1 MGNGAPPPLPAGGGG
16 GAGGA
21 GGGGAAAPCK
31 WEILV
36 KVHSQER
43 FWPKKDFNVQIADV
57 NADSTLGAVVDSS
70 TVTMVAKDSPQ
81 SRFCGQGAKTFGV
94 TATAPAIQEEK
105 DWILAKG
112 KTSKDPLP
120 NSYVSVSVSNGNLG
134 KHAKKVD
141 LYIRH
146 PLKVN
151 LQLKFKDPA
160 KRVLLFPKDFPV
172 QVYNKNKL
180 GAYKTDE
187 AGKVS
192 FEIDRKYDWVTLK
205 FGGNKVFVANGDSST
220 EKTEL
225 KAWADRDA
233 LKKDNYFGSSKSWAL
248 IESIWE
254 FSEEPKYIDGAAA
267 YKKDEGKIYLF
278 DPPTKNWVR
287 RIGESETPV
296 VLTLDPNWQFVRL
309 EYFDRYYGHSDHG
322 HERVNTPPILVEGF
336 YGEKKMAAEDYGH
349 WTLNKD
355 SVSDCVHAVP
365 WIRQKDAKGNKTEK
379 PSKKCLLMVETAAGT
394 YSLSTDK
401 NARELQI
408 LKSSVKADA
417 DRLKASA
424 DRLKLYDLPQTWKSA
439 KYFTRFKK
447 GAGYE
452 GKFYEDW
459 DDADHAKSKDQA
471 KPLIFSLD
479 DVILSNSSDQPLKM
493 KKDEKITV
501 FYHRFKKAYN
511 EAANLSPEG
520 IYKPDAVEAY
530 YSNLKLEGADYN
542 YLTEYPN
549 WVRLVAG
556 ITALFDVFDH
566 RTKKG
571 VYGARAGVRWY
582 NPQASGTAAGKN
594 IGYPAA
600 VVKPYFVLQPYY
612 GQLHHET
619 WSQYKNANSPS
630 FRIGRF
636 DLALLRCCD
645 RDDVKEI
652 FIDMEYFR
660 LRYNFDAASIH
671 AGNAGAQKNFM
682 RTSFQALMNRWNGND
697 AVSNDRVEFIP
708 QDNTKKLQ
716 GECVYFIHP
725 AANDKDAHFRM
736 KVYNAVALGQRAWM
750 NSTNGTGEVDDNDN
764 APDQTWAQ
772 NSFTLAHEFG
782 HGGSLPDEYYERANW
797 NSQGVAGILCN
808 IPGDPFVD
816 EGVFFD
822 TSNSFYGAAYVPGNA
837 AATTALFP
845 LMNHQVDRRNRHL
858 WHAAEFSR
866 KYIGEKFFVKIG
878 AAYPDYRV
886 PGHPKYPK
894 QSYVYWPANSAVNY
908 TRGTR
913 GKMDAYLHVAGKDR
927 YTVTLLPNQYGGGN
941 PFEGFLT
948 VLLKVKL
955 TASATLNAKAVRNLV
970 RNAIL
975 PLNGTLYAT
984 GDLDV
989 KTDKGTE
996 VVNMAKCYFRVTPR
1010 FLMTNVPAGAA
1021 AAKYNANTTWL
1032 QNNVGTHFDVQV
1044 TDKAGGGAS
1053 GYAPKNAR
1061 HLDLVVDVAGDPNVV
1076 NTLTGLINQYV
1087 FEMLG
1092 VPAGNAANAGN
1103 LKEIAQKVFT
1113 KNGDV
1118 H

>member
-1 MGNGAPPPLPAGGGG
+1 MGNGAPPPLPAGGG
-16 GAGGA
+16 

-43 FWPKKDFNVQIADV
+43 FWPKKDFQVQLAPI
-57 NADSTLGAVVDSS
+57 NADNSLGAAVETSN
-70 TVTMVAKDSPQ
+70 VTMVAKHSPQ
-81 SRFCGQGAKTFGV
+81 SRFCGQDPKTYGV
-94 TATAPAIQEEK
+94 TATVPAIQEEK
-105 DWILAKG
+105 DWILARS

-120 NSYVSVSVSNGNLG
+120 NSYVSVSVANGNLG
-134 KHAKKVD
+134 ARAKKVE
-141 LYIRH
+141 LYVRH

-160 KRVLLFPKDFPV
+160 QRVLVFPKDFPI
-172 QVYNKNKL
+172 QVFNRNRL
-180 GAYKTDE
+180 GEYKTDE
-187 AGKVS
+187 SGKVS
-192 FEIDRKYDWVTLK
+192 FEIDRKYDWVTFK
-205 FGGNKVFVANGDSST
+205 FGGNKLFIDNGDSST
-220 EKTEL
+220 ETTEL
-225 KAWADRDA
+225 KRWSDRDA
-233 LKKDNYFGSSKSWAL
+233 IKTDNYFGSSKSWGL
-248 IESIWE
+248 IESIWD

-278 DPPTKNWVR
+278 DSPTKNWVR
-287 RIGESETPV
+287 RIGEVDAPV
-296 VLTLDPNWQFVRL
+296 VLTLDPNWQFARF

-322 HERVNTPPILVEGF
+322 HERVNIPTVLVQGY
-336 YGEKKMAAEDYGH
+336 YGDKTMVLEDYGH
-349 WTLNKD
+349 WTLQKD
-355 SVSDCVHAVP
+355 KVSECVHAIP
-365 WIRQKDAKGNKTEK
+365 WIRQKDSHGAKTEK
-379 PSKKCLLMVETAAGT
+379 PSKKCLLMFETAPGT
-394 YSLSTDK
+394 FSVSADKTDRK
-401 NARELQI
+401 IEV
-408 LKSSVKADA
+408 LKSSVPADA
-417 DRLKASA
+417 NRLKPSA
-424 DRLKLYDLPQTWKSA
+424 DRLKLYDLPATWKSA
-439 KYFTRFKK
+439 KYFTRFKN
-447 GAGYE
+447 GAAYD
-452 GKFYEDW
+452 GKFYEAW
-459 DDADHAKSKDQA
+459 DDPDHAKSKDQA

-479 DVILSNSSDQPLKM
+479 DVVLTNSSDQPFKLN
-493 KKDEKITV
+493 KDEKITV

-511 EAANLSPEG
+511 EVANLSPEG
-520 IYKPDAVEAY
+520 IYKPDAVEGY
-530 YSNLKLEGADYN
+530 YSNLKLAGDDYN

-556 ITALFDVFDH
+556 ITALFDCFDH

-571 VYGARAGVRWY
+571 IFGARAGVRWY

-594 IGYPAA
+594 IGYPSA
-600 VVKPYFVLQPYY
+600 VAKQFFALQPYY
-612 GQLHHET
+612 GQMHHET
-619 WSQYKNANSPS
+619 WSQYKNPNSPS

-645 RDDVKEI
+645 RDNDNEI
-652 FIDMEYFR
+652 FMVMEYFR
-660 LRYNFDAASIH
+660 LRYNFDPASIH
-671 AGNAGAQKNFM
+671 AGNVGAQKTFQQG
-682 RTSFQALMNRWNGND
+682 SFQALMNRWNGND
-697 AVSNDRVEFIP
+697 AVSNDRVEFLP

-716 GECVYFIHP
+716 GECLFFVHP
-725 AANDKDAHFRM
+725 AASDKDAHFRM

-782 HGGSLPDEYYERANW
+782 HGGSLPDEYYERMNW

-816 EGVFFD
+816 EGSIFD

-845 LMNHQVDRRNRHL
+845 MMNHQVDRRNRHL
-858 WHAAEFSR
+858 WHAAEYSR
-866 KYIGEKFFVKIG
+866 KHIGEKFLVKIG
-878 AAYPDYRV
+878 ATYPEYRI

-894 QSYVYWPANSAVNY
+894 QTYVYWPANAAINY
-908 TRGTR
+908 TKGTR
-913 GKMDAYLHVAGKDR
+913 GKMDVYLHVAGKDR
-927 YTVTLLPNQYGGGN
+927 YTVTLLPNQYGGAN

-955 TASATLNAKAVRNLV
+955 TAAPTVNAKAVRNLV

-975 PLNGTLYAT
+975 PLNGTLYST
-984 GDLDV
+984 GDIDV
-989 KTDKGTE
+989 TTDAGKET
-996 VVNMAKCYFRVTPR
+996 VTMSKCYLRVTPR
-1010 FLMTNVPAGAA
+1010 FLMTNVPVGGNAA
-1021 AAKYNANTTWL
+1021 VYNAATNQL
-1032 QNNVGTHFDVQV
+1032 QTNVGTHLDLQV

-1092 VPAGNAANAGN
+1092 VPAGGAANAAN
-1103 LKEIAQKVFT
+1103 LKHIAQKVFT

-1118 H
+1118 Q